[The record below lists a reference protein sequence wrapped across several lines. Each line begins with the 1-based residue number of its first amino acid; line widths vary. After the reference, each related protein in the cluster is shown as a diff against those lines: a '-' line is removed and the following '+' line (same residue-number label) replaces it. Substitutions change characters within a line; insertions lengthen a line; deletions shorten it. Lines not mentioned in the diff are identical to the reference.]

1 LRPEPEQALAWQADL
16 ARDGFCVIEG
26 VLAGDEL
33 IALRDALY
41 AAARFE
47 REAGWDRGYAYDAG
61 QSSNQRVWNLI
72 SRNPLFCPL
81 AEHRQALD
89 VLTATIG
96 WPAMLSSSSAN
107 MVNQHGEEEVLH
119 ADQTYMPLPWAGP
132 HGINIAWAIDE
143 FTEAN
148 GATRVLPG
156 SHLWN
161 RPADPADDLSAL
173 RAVEAPAGS
182 MIAIDGRCWH
192 RAGSN
197 RTERTRAGIF
207 NWYTLP
213 IYLPQENWF
222 LSLNPAIR
230 QFGSDTLLTLLGFR
244 PTILGRVNGQES
256 IVAPAKGETR

>member
-1 LRPEPEQALAWQADL
+1 MAWRESLAE
-16 ARDGFCVIEG
+16 DGFCVVEG
-26 VLAGDEL
+26 VLAGEEL
-33 IALRDALY
+33 AAMRAALY

-61 QSSNQRVWNLI
+61 ASGNQRVWNLI
-72 SRNPLFCPL
+72 SRNPLFCRL
-81 AEHRQALD
+81 AEHPLVLD
-89 VLTATIG
+89 VLTSTIG

-107 MVNQHGEEEVLH
+107 LVNQHGEEEVLH

-132 HGINIAWAIDE
+132 QGVNIAWAIDD
-143 FTEAN
+143 FTAGN
-148 GATRVLPG
+148 GATRVLRG

-161 RPADPADDLSAL
+161 RPAGPDHDPADL
-173 RAVEAPAGS
+173 RPVEAPAGS

-192 RAGSN
+192 RAGINS
-197 RTERTRAGIF
+197 TEKTRAGIF

-244 PTILGRVNGQES
+244 PTILGRVNGQEQLVS
-256 IVAPAKGETR
+256 PAQGDAP